1 MTEAANPGEAR
12 AAAHAESLAASDAG
26 ERSGP
31 LVAFG
36 REVCGDFAAAL
47 RREWL
52 VTNGLGGYASG
63 TLAGVAT
70 RRYHGSLVA
79 ALTPPVGRTVLVG
92 ALDEQATY
100 DGARYPLSAHE
111 FADGTIAPQGFR
123 HLQAFRLDGMLPVW
137 TFALGDALLERRVW
151 MASGE
156 NTTYVA
162 YRVLRGTG
170 PLELRVTPL
179 VTYRDFHSLRS
190 GQGWE
195 PAVLSQPRGAV
206 VEAFAGARPL
216 RLLADGGAFTSG
228 GTWWWNFLHREE
240 TARGL
245 DDRADLYAPGEFS
258 VALWPGAVFTLVLTA
273 EERADLNSGYA
284 LALAE
289 ARQIA
294 LVRAAGVSDPFARQL
309 VLAAD
314 QFLVRRDGNV
324 AEPAAEPPAASQSAD
339 EAGSESR
346 PPGGA
351 ARTATNAGALS
362 PAGGRSVI
370 AGYHWFNDWG
380 RDTMIALP
388 GLALATGRAEEAA
401 DVLRT
406 FARYIADGLCPNNFP
421 DDSGTPPGYNTA
433 DATLWYLLAVRE
445 YREAT
450 GDEALVDELLPTL
463 REIVE
468 RHRSGTRFG
477 IGMDAH
483 DGLLRAG
490 APGVQLTWMDAKV
503 GDWVVTPRVGKPVE
517 INALWYNAL
526 RTMAASYAGRDM
538 QAAQEY
544 EALAARVRESFQKR
558 FLRTDSPHLFDVVD
572 GPDGDDRS
580 VRPNQVFAVSLP
592 YPLLDG
598 VAAAGVVDA
607 AGRDLLTSGG
617 LRSLAPSEPAYRG
630 AYGGDQ
636 TQRDGAYH
644 QGTVWCW
651 LLGPY
656 AEAHYRVYRDA
667 QAALALLRPLED
679 HLRDAGLGTISEI
692 MDGDPPH
699 KPRGCIAQAWSV
711 AETLRVWQKLRPAI
725 R

>member
-1 MTEAANPGEAR
+1 M
-12 AAAHAESLAASDAG
+12 
-26 ERSGP
+26 
-31 LVAFG
+31 
-36 REVCGDFAAAL
+36 
-47 RREWL
+47 
-52 VTNGLGGYASG
+52 TNGLGGYASG

-70 RRYHGSLVA
+70 RRYHGLLVA
-79 ALTPPVGRTVLVG
+79 ALAPPVGRTVLVG
-92 ALDEQATY
+92 ALDEQAAY

-123 HLQAFRLDGMLPVW
+123 YLQAFRLDGMLPVW

-151 MASGE
+151 MAYGE

-162 YRVLRGTG
+162 YRLLRGTG

-179 VTYRDFHSLRS
+179 VTYRDFHRLRS

-195 PAVLSQPRGAV
+195 PAVQAQPRGAT

-216 RLLADGGAFTSG
+216 RLLTDAGAFTPG
-228 GTWWWNFLHREE
+228 GTWWWNFRHREE
-240 TARGL
+240 AARGL

-258 VALWPGAVFTLVLTA
+258 AELWPGAAFTLVLSA

-289 ARQIA
+289 ARQVA
-294 LVRAAGVSDPFARQL
+294 LMRAAGAADPFARQL
-309 VLAAD
+309 VLTAD
-314 QFLVRRDGNV
+314 QFLVRRARSGG
-324 AEPAAEPPAASQSAD
+324 AAQPAAPTAAGAGFGPAPASANAD
-339 EAGSESR
+339 EAGAEAAPPDAR
-346 PPGGA
+346 PRRA
-351 ARTATNAGALS
+351 EDRATGS
-362 PAGGRSVI
+362 PAGGRTVI

-388 GLALATGRAEEAA
+388 GLALATGRTGEAA

-433 DATLWYLLAVRE
+433 DATLWYLLAVRA
-445 YREAT
+445 YHEAM
-450 GDEALVDELLPTL
+450 GDEALVDELLPAL
-463 REIVE
+463 HEIVE
-468 RHRSGTRFG
+468 RHRTGTRYG
-477 IGMDAH
+477 IGMDAR

-490 APGVQLTWMDAKV
+490 APGLQLTWMDAKV
-503 GDWVVTPRVGKPVE
+503 GDWVVTPRTGKPVE

-526 RTMAASYAGRDM
+526 RTMAAIYATRDAQM
-538 QAAQEY
+538 AQEY
-544 EALAARVRESFQKR
+544 EALAARVRESFCKR
-558 FLRTDSPHLFDVVD
+558 FVRTDSPHLFDVVD
-572 GPDGDDRS
+572 GPDGDDPS
-580 VRPNQVFAVSLP
+580 IRPNQIFAVSLP
-592 YPLLDG
+592 FPLLDG
-598 VAAAGVVDA
+598 AAAAGVVDA
-607 AGRDLLTSGG
+607 VGRDLLTSGG
-617 LRSLAPSEPAYRG
+617 LRSLEPGEPAYRG

-636 TQRDGAYH
+636 AQRDGAYH

-667 QAALALLRPLED
+667 QLALAMLRPLED

-699 KPRGCIAQAWSV
+699 TPRGCIAQAWSV
-711 AETLRVWQKLRPAI
+711 AETLRVWQKLQAAI